1 MLFNYSSRRLS
12 IDQLTEE
19 AEADLAN
26 NNDPNNNSSTNEGG
40 QDYNPVLNEFNFNE
54 PLPATTTSQEQDG
67 ESSQGS
73 FIDNL
78 YFDGGA
84 SSSQRSDDEVI
95 EDPFQK
101 ALENDV
107 ELILKLMPDRN
118 HDEVRC
124 LLESHQND
132 PKRVQVRLLSYL
144 LLKTCRNLSELA
156 GKIASECDG
165 LVPISKS
172 DEIKSSK
179 NFR

>member
-40 QDYNPVLNEFNFNE
+40 QDYNPVLNEFNFHE

-165 LVPISKS
+165 CGSAH
-172 DEIKSSK
+172 SS
-179 NFR
+179 FYFSTFST